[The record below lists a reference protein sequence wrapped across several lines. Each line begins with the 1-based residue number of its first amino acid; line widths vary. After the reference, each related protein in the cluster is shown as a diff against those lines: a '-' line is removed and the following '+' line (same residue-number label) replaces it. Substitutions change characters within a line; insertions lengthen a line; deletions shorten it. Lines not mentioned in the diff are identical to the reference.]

1 MAAVP
6 PELRE
11 GMSKMA
17 NSSGS
22 AKRSG
27 GNFITR
33 MGNACLRF
41 SLKYMPD
48 ASIFAIILTVIAF
61 LLGIVL
67 ADQTPI
73 QMFQN
78 WYKGFWELLAFAMQ
92 MAIIVVTGN
101 AIANSPAV
109 KGAIRKL
116 ASTAKTGKQAV
127 WLVTFVSIIVSF
139 VHWGLSLIVGALL
152 AKELAKSLRIKNV
165 PFEYGLIAAG
175 GYVGQM
181 TWHGMLSASIGL
193 SIATPGHI
201 LESEMGIIPMSEYM
215 INPMNIFVTI
225 ALAILP
231 PLFASMMHPKPEDVT
246 PLEPDAIRALE
257 LEDLPILKRPANP
270 SVGDLLNY
278 SPIVAWGIGLMGMF
292 YVVYAFAT
300 QGFTAFD
307 INMLNFIFLF
317 VGILLYG
324 NIANYVRAV
333 GAAAAGT
340 SGIIFQF
347 PFYAGIMGMIKYSGL
362 IGILAEGIVAISNS
376 TTFYLWTF
384 LSAALVNMFVPSGG
398 GQWTVQGPI
407 AVASAKMMN
416 ANMVKTCL
424 MVAYGNTW
432 TNMLQP
438 FWAIALLGITGLKAK
453 DLMGYSTAIMICSGF
468 IFIIACFL
476 PV

>member
-1 MAAVP
+1 
-6 PELRE
+6 
-11 GMSKMA
+11 MSQLA
-17 NSSGS
+17 NTT
-22 AKRSG
+22 KTSG

-48 ASIFAIILTVIAF
+48 ASIFAIVLTFIAF
-61 LLGIVL
+61 LLGL
-67 ADQTPI
+67 ALAGQTPL
-73 QMFQN
+73 QMVQH
-78 WYKGFWELLAFAMQ
+78 WYKGFWELLAFSMQ
-92 MAIIVVTGN
+92 MALIVVTGN
-101 AIANSPAV
+101 AVANSPAV
-109 KGAIRKL
+109 KGVIRKL
-116 ASTAKTGKQAV
+116 AATAKSGKQAV
-127 WLVTFVSIIVSF
+127 WLVTFVSILVSY

-152 AKELAKSLRIKNV
+152 AKELAKALRIKNI

-193 SIATPGHI
+193 SIATPGHA
-201 LESEMGIIPMSEYM
+201 LEAEMGIIPMSEYM

-231 PLFASMMHPKPEDVT
+231 PLFASMMHPKDSDVL
-246 PLEPDAIRALE
+246 PLEPDALRALE
-257 LEDLPILKRPANP
+257 MEDLPILKRPANP
-270 SVGDLLNY
+270 SVGDMLNY
-278 SPIVAWGIGLMGMF
+278 SPIVAWVIGLLGIF
-292 YVVYAFAT
+292 YIVFAFGT
-300 QGFTAFD
+300 KGFAALD
-307 INMLNFIFLF
+307 INMVNFIFLF

-333 GAAAAGT
+333 GAAAGGT
-340 SGIIFQF
+340 AGIIFQF

-362 IGILAEGIVAISNS
+362 FAILAEGIVAISNAS
-376 TTFYLWTF
+376 TFYFWTF
-384 LSAALVNMFVPSGG
+384 ISAAIVNMFVPSGG

-407 AVASAKMMN
+407 AVESAKMMD
-416 ANMVKTCL
+416 ANMIKTCL

-432 TNMLQP
+432 TNMFQP

-453 DLMGYSTAIMICSGF
+453 DLMGYSTAIMLCSGF
-468 IFIIACFL
+468 IFIIASFL